1 MGIITNDTAANTDQA
16 LLIKIGHFV
25 KEMRISQNKT
35 QQHIADACGINRST
49 YIQIENGKGSSMLHF
64 IQVLRALKALHLL
77 NVFETQTQISPIA
90 LAKMQQKK
98 RQRASKTPPIII

>member
-1 MGIITNDTAANTDQA
+1 MNNGEASNTNIDILIQIGIFI
-16 LLIKIGHFV
+16 

-35 QQHIADACGINRST
+35 QQQVADACGINRST

-64 IQVLRALKALHLL
+64 VQVLRALNALHLL
-77 NVFETQTQISPIA
+77 NIFETKTQISPIA

-98 RQRASKTPPIII
+98 RKRASKSTPNQ

>member
-1 MGIITNDTAANTDQA
+1 MKNDEATSTGTGILTQ
-16 LLIKIGHFV
+16 IGIFI

-35 QQHIADACGINRST
+35 QQTLADDCGINRST

-64 IQVLRALKALHLL
+64 VQVLRALNALHLL
-77 NVFETQTQISPIA
+77 NIFETQTQISPIA

-98 RQRASKTPPIII
+98 RQRASKSTTNL

>member
-1 MGIITNDTAANTDQA
+1 MSNNEATNTDTGI
-16 LLIKIGHFV
+16 LIQVGIFV

-35 QQHIADACGINRST
+35 QQQIADTCGINRST

-64 IQVLRALKALHLL
+64 VRVLRALDALHLL
-77 NVFETQTQISPIA
+77 NIFETQTPLISPIA

-98 RQRASKTPPIII
+98 RQRASKSTSNM

>member
-1 MGIITNDTAANTDQA
+1 MNNGEATNTDTGVLKQ
-16 LLIKIGHFV
+16 IGIFV

-35 QQHIADACGINRST
+35 QQNLADDCGINRST

-64 IQVLRALKALHLL
+64 VQVLRALNAIHLL
-77 NVFETQTQISPIA
+77 NIFETQTQISPIA

-98 RQRASKTPPIII
+98 RQRASKSTPNL

>member
-1 MGIITNDTAANTDQA
+1 MNNGEATNTNIGI
-16 LLIKIGHFV
+16 LIQIGIFI

-35 QQHIADACGINRST
+35 QQNLADDCGINRST

-64 IQVLRALKALHLL
+64 VQVLRALNALHLL
-77 NVFETQTQISPIA
+77 NIFETQTQISPIA

-98 RQRASKTPPIII
+98 RQRASKSTLNL

>member
-1 MGIITNDTAANTDQA
+1 MSNNEATNTDTGI
-16 LLIKIGHFV
+16 LIQVGIFV

-35 QQHIADACGINRST
+35 QQQIADACGINRST

-64 IQVLRALKALHLL
+64 LQVLRALNALHLL
-77 NVFETQTQISPIA
+77 HTFETQTQISPIA

-98 RQRASKTPPIII
+98 RQRASKSTSK

>member
-1 MGIITNDTAANTDQA
+1 MNNNDATNTNIGI
-16 LLIKIGHFV
+16 LLQIGIFI

-35 QQHIADACGINRST
+35 QQQLADACGINRST

-64 IQVLRALKALHLL
+64 VQVLRALGALHLL
-77 NVFETQTQISPIA
+77 NIFETQMQTSPIA

-98 RQRASKTPPIII
+98 RQRASKSITNI

>member
-1 MGIITNDTAANTDQA
+1 MNNNEATNTDTGILTQ
-16 LLIKIGHFV
+16 IGIFV

-35 QQHIADACGINRST
+35 QQQLADACGINRST

-64 IQVLRALKALHLL
+64 VQVLRALNALHLL
-77 NVFETQTQISPIA
+77 NIFETQTQISPIA

-98 RQRASKTPPIII
+98 RQRASKSIPNM

>member
-1 MGIITNDTAANTDQA
+1 MNNDITTNTDTGILKQ
-16 LLIKIGHFV
+16 IGIFI

-35 QQHIADACGINRST
+35 QQQVADACGINRST

-64 IQVLRALKALHLL
+64 VQVLRALGALHLL
-77 NVFETQTQISPIA
+77 NIFETQTQISPIA

-98 RQRASKTPPIII
+98 RQRASKSIPNL

>member
-1 MGIITNDTAANTDQA
+1 MNTNEATNTDTGI
-16 LLIKIGHFV
+16 LIQIGHFV

-64 IQVLRALKALHLL
+64 VQVLRALNALHLL

-90 LAKMQQKK
+90 LAKLQQKK
-98 RQRASKTPPIII
+98 RQRASKSTTNI

>member
-1 MGIITNDTAANTDQA
+1 MNNGEAANTNIGI
-16 LLIKIGHFV
+16 LIQIGIFI

-35 QQHIADACGINRST
+35 QQQVADACGINRST

-64 IQVLRALKALHLL
+64 VQVLRALNALHLL
-77 NVFETQTQISPIA
+77 NIFETQTQISPIA

-98 RQRASKTPPIII
+98 RQRASKSTPNL